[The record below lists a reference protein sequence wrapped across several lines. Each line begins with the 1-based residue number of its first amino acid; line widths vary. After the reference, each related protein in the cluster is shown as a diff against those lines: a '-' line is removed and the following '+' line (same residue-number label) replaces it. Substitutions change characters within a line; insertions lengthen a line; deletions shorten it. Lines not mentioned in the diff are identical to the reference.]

1 MIEPGHSTLSMVRQC
16 ELVSMSRS
24 SVYYRPRGE
33 SSETLLLMRLI
44 DEQYLHTPWYGS
56 RQMARY
62 LRRLGH
68 AVGRKRV
75 RRLMR
80 LLALVSL
87 APKPNTSRPQPGHPV
102 YPYLLRNLPVER
114 VNQVWCTDITYI
126 PMQHGFLY
134 CVAIMDWYS
143 RRVLSWCW
151 SNTLDTEFCLRAFE
165 NAVSKH
171 GRPEIF
177 NTDQGAQFTS
187 AAWTDALKS
196 QGIRISMD
204 GKGRWLDNVFIER
217 LWRSL
222 KYECVYLK
230 SFDDMPDAKT
240 EIGQWMD
247 YYNTQRPHSALSG
260 MTPFEVHTRKVSLNL
275 AA

>member
-1 MIEPGHSTLSMVRQC
+1 MIEPGHRTLSIVRQC
-16 ELVSMSRS
+16 KLASLCRS

-33 SSETLLLMRLI
+33 SGETLMLMRLI
-44 DEQYLHTPWYGS
+44 DEQYLRTPWYGS

-62 LRRLGH
+62 LGRLGH
-68 AVGRKRV
+68 TVGRKRA

-80 LLALVSL
+80 LLSLVSL
-87 APKPNTSRPQPGHPV
+87 APKPNTSRPKPGHPV
-102 YPYLLRNLPVER
+102 YPYLLRDLRVER
-114 VNQVWCTDITYI
+114 ANQVWCTDITYI
-126 PMQHGFLY
+126 PMRHGFLY
-134 CVAIMDWYS
+134 CLAIMDWFS
-143 RRVLSWCW
+143 RRVLSWCL

-165 NAVSKH
+165 DAVSKY
-171 GRPEIF
+171 GTPEIF

-187 AAWTDALKS
+187 AAWTDALKDR
-196 QGIRISMD
+196 GIPISMD

-247 YYNTQRPHSALSG
+247 FYNTERPHSALRG
-260 MTPFEVHTRKVSLNL
+260 MTPSELYSSNPLNL